1 MPSAVCAA
9 HWTEP
14 TMMHRALDPD
24 ECAALVASARWSDNV
39 RPDDSGCLLWIASR
53 DSKGY
58 GTIGPWKAHRV
69 AWVAA
74 NGTDV
79 PDGLTIDHLCRTR
92 HCVNPDHLEP
102 VSSRVNTLRG
112 KTLAAAQAQQTHCKN
127 GHLLEGNNLL
137 PADLLRG
144 KRQCRECN
152 KERGR
157 RRYAAL
163 SLDGDA

>member
-1 MPSAVCAA
+1 MRTVALSVSACQ
-9 HWTEP
+9 E
-14 TMMHRALDPD
+14 
-24 ECAALVASARWSDNV
+24 LVASDRWRV
-39 RPDDSGCLLWIASR
+39 QVVGECLVWQGAVST
-53 DSKGY
+53 GY
-58 GTIGPWKAHRV
+58 GRVGLQGRTRLAHRV

-79 PDGLTIDHLCRTR
+79 PEGLTIDHLCRIR
-92 HCVNPDHLEP
+92 ECVNPDHLEP

-112 KTLAAAQAQQTHCKN
+112 KTLAAAQIQQTHCKN
-127 GHLLEGNNLL
+127 GHLLEGDNLL

-157 RRYAAL
+157 RRHAAL